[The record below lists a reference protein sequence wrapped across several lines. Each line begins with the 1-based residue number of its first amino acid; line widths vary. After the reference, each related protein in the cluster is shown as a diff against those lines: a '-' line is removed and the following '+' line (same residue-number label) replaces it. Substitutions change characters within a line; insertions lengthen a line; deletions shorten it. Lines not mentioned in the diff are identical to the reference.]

1 MADHQTNNG
10 RLPRINLAQA
20 ITVYQGEGEREG
32 EGEGGE
38 CYSTQAIKGQR
49 NHCLGQSICSM
60 LFDDEKWFK
69 ILSALSDN

>member
-1 MADHQTNNG
+1 MADSQTNRG
-10 RLPRINLAQA
+10 RLSRINLAHA
-20 ITVYQGEGEREG
+20 ITVYQGEGEG
-32 EGEGGE
+32 EGEGE